1 MKKILIS
8 AFIGSR
14 NLGDKAIFK
23 SLLENLKLNKKQVTA
38 VTINEELTRQDGVG
52 TVFAKNPRN
61 IVRAIKECDVFLVGG
76 GGIIQDKSS
85 LFNFLYYAFQ
95 LWVAKRYEKPTILIF
110 VGVGPLKHRL
120 SRILLKRLANGIELA
135 VVRDE
140 KSRDILAQYM
150 DDSKKIMTVHD
161 SVLSYVFDE
170 KKLPTSPFLD
180 KKPYVVVSLR
190 RWFFTMSLLPVFI
203 ARKVNRLP
211 ALRKKYEEFMN
222 NVAQDL
228 DTFLERHND
237 MQLVFAPFDTKED
250 VEVLNDLKSRMKY
263 QNRVSLTKDELSEE
277 EYLSIVK
284 QAEFLIGMRLHS
296 LILAANVSKPFVAL
310 SYSPK
315 VDEFTEQMQLT
326 GYAMHVERYD
336 SEKLQEN
343 LEAMHDKAPQ
353 LAKRMPEMLAQYRK
367 DNQVAFDALKKK
379 INTYIKED

>member
-23 SLLENLKLNKKQVTA
+23 SLLDNLKLNKKQVTA
-38 VTINEELTRQDGVG
+38 VTINEELTRQDGVE
-52 TVFAKNPRN
+52 TVFAKDPRN

-95 LWVAKRYEKPTILIF
+95 LWVAKRYKKPTILIF
-110 VGVGPLKHRL
+110 VGVGPLKHGL
-120 SRILLKRLANGIELA
+120 SRLLLKHLANSIEMA

-140 KSRDILAQYM
+140 KSREILARYM
-150 DDSKKIMTVHD
+150 DDPQKIMTVHD
-161 SVLSYVFDE
+161 SVLSFVFDE
-170 KKLPTSPFLD
+170 KKLPVSPFMD

-222 NVAQDL
+222 NVAEDL
-228 DTFLERHND
+228 DRLVERHD
-237 MQLVFAPFDTKED
+237 DIHLVFAPFDTKED
-250 VEVLNDLKSRMKY
+250 VEVLKDLRARMKH
-263 QNRVSLTKDELSEE
+263 QDRVSLTKDELSEE

-284 QAEFLIGMRLHS
+284 QAEFLVGMRLHS

-326 GYAMHVERYD
+326 DYAIHVERYD
-336 SEKLQEN
+336 SERLQKN
-343 LEAMHDKAPQ
+343 LEAMYDKAPQ
-353 LAKRMPEMLAQYRK
+353 LAKKMPEMLIQYRK
-367 DNQVAFDALKKK
+367 DNQVAFDALKEK
-379 INTYIKED
+379 INTYTKEG

>member
-23 SLLENLKLNKKQVTA
+23 SLLDNLELNKKQVVA

-52 TVFAKNPRN
+52 TVFAKDPRN

-95 LWVAKRYEKPTILIF
+95 LWVAKYYKRPTILVY
-110 VGVGPLKHRL
+110 VGIGPLKHSL
-120 SRILLKRLANGIELA
+120 SRMLLKYLAPSLELA

-140 KSRDILAQYM
+140 KSRDVLSRYI
-150 DDSKKIMTVHD
+150 DDPKKIITVHD
-161 SVLSYVFDE
+161 SVLSFVFDE
-170 KKLPTSPFLD
+170 KKLPLSPYEN

-211 ALRKKYEEFMN
+211 ALRRKYETFMN

-228 DTFLERHND
+228 DTFLERNKD
-237 MQLVFAPFDTKED
+237 MSLVFAPFDTKED
-250 VEVLNDLKSRMKY
+250 VEVLNDLKSRM
-263 QNRVSLTKDELSEE
+263 QHQDRVTLTKDELSEE

-326 GYAMHVERYD
+326 DYATHVERYN
-336 SEKLQEN
+336 SEQLQKN
-343 LEAMHDKAPQ
+343 LAAMHSKAPQ
-353 LAKRMPEMLAQYRK
+353 LAKKMPGMLVQYRK
-367 DNQVAFDALKKK
+367 DNQEAFDELKQK
-379 INTYIKED
+379 IKTYSEES